1 MSSFTIKYNDGSKVC
16 GSFNVPASKSISN
29 RVLIINALAKAG
41 AKLSNI
47 ASCDDTD
54 VMVKAL
60 SHKPSLER
68 VETVDIGAAGTSMR
82 FLTAYLSNTLGE
94 WLITGT
100 QRMKERPISILVD
113 ALRSVG
119 AKIEYAENEGFP
131 PLRIHGTQLEGGMIE
146 IDGSVSSQ
154 YISALMMSAPY
165 MKQGLSIKLL
175 GNIASVPYILMTQSL
190 MKTYGAEVEFSGDL
204 IKVSSKK
211 YDGIDYSVEGDWSGA
226 SYWYEICALTNT
238 DKITLPYL
246 FKESLQGD
254 SVVAKIFEPLGVAT
268 EYNMDGVVLTKIS
281 RCPMDVYEFD
291 FIKCPDL
298 AQTIVA
304 TCLALG
310 QKFKFFGLKS
320 LKIKETDRIAALI
333 REFGKLGFILVETGE
348 GELAW
353 LGDKKEATG
362 ESIDTYKDHRMAMA
376 IAPTSA
382 KFGEL
387 VINDPMVVT
396 KSYPKF
402 WDEITKTGVYTVIE

>member
-1 MSSFTIKYNDGSKVC
+1 MSSYIVKYSNDSKIS
-16 GSFNVPASKSISN
+16 GTFKVPASKSISN

-60 SHKPSLER
+60 SQSPSLDK
-68 VETVDIGAAGTSMR
+68 VETIDIGAAGTSMR
-82 FLTAYLSNTLGE
+82 FLTAYLSNTPGE

-131 PLRIHGTQLEGGMIE
+131 PLRIHGAQLEGGDIE

-165 MKQGLSIKLL
+165 MKKGLSIKLL

-190 MKTYGAEVEFSGDL
+190 MKTYGADVEFSGDL
-204 IKVSSKK
+204 IRISSKK

-238 DKITLPYL
+238 DKISLPYL
-246 FKESLQGD
+246 FKDSLQGD

-268 EYNMDGVVLTKIS
+268 EYNQEGVLLTKS
-281 RCPMDVYEFD
+281 TRKVMDVYEFD

-304 TCLALG
+304 TCLALD
-310 QKFKFFGLKS
+310 QKFKFSGLKS

-333 REFGKLGFILVETGE
+333 REFGKLGFILTETGE

-353 LGDKKEATG
+353 LGEKKDATG

-382 KFGEL
+382 KLGEL

-402 WDEITKTGVYTVIE
+402 WDEIVKTGVYKVAE

>member
-1 MSSFTIKYNDGSKVC
+1 MSSYIVKYSNGSKIS
-16 GSFNVPASKSISN
+16 GTFKVPASKSISN

-60 SHKPSLER
+60 SQSPSLDK
-68 VETVDIGAAGTSMR
+68 VETIDIGAAGTSMR
-82 FLTAYLSNTLGE
+82 FLTAYLSNTPGE

-131 PLRIHGTQLEGGMIE
+131 PLRIHGAQLEGGDIE

-165 MKQGLSIKLL
+165 MKKGLSIKLL

-190 MKTYGAEVEFSGDL
+190 MKTYGADVEFSGDL
-204 IKVSSKK
+204 IRISSKK
-211 YDGIDYSVEGDWSGA
+211 YDGIDYSAEGDWSGA

-238 DKITLPYL
+238 DKISLPYL
-246 FKESLQGD
+246 FKDSLQGD

-268 EYNMDGVVLTKIS
+268 EYNQEGVLLTKSI
-281 RCPMDVYEFD
+281 RKVMDVYEFD

-304 TCLALG
+304 TCLALD
-310 QKFKFFGLKS
+310 QKFKFSGLKS

-333 REFGKLGFILVETGE
+333 REFGKLGFILTETGE

-353 LGDKKEATG
+353 LGEKKDATG

-382 KFGEL
+382 KLGEL

-402 WDEITKTGVYTVIE
+402 WDEIVKTGVYKVAE

>member
-1 MSSFTIKYNDGSKVC
+1 MSSYIVKYSNGSKIS
-16 GSFNVPASKSISN
+16 GTFKVPASKSISN

-60 SHKPSLER
+60 SQSPSLDK
-68 VETVDIGAAGTSMR
+68 VETIDIGAAGTSMR
-82 FLTAYLSNTLGE
+82 FLTAYLSNTPGE

-131 PLRIHGTQLEGGMIE
+131 PLRIHGAQLEGGDIE

-165 MKQGLSIKLL
+165 MKKGLSIKLL

-190 MKTYGAEVEFSGDL
+190 MKTYGADVEFSGDL
-204 IKVSSKK
+204 IRISSKK

-238 DKITLPYL
+238 DKISLPYL
-246 FKESLQGD
+246 FKDSLQGD

-268 EYNMDGVVLTKIS
+268 EYNQEGVLLTKS
-281 RCPMDVYEFD
+281 TRKVMDVYEFD

-304 TCLALG
+304 TCLALD
-310 QKFKFFGLKS
+310 QKFKFSGLKS

-333 REFGKLGFILVETGE
+333 REFGKLGFILTETGE

-353 LGDKKEATG
+353 LGEKKDATG

-382 KFGEL
+382 KLGEL

-402 WDEITKTGVYTVIE
+402 WDEIVKTGVYKVAE

>member
-1 MSSFTIKYNDGSKVC
+1 MSSYIVKYSNGSKIS
-16 GSFNVPASKSISN
+16 GTFKVPASKSISN

-60 SHKPSLER
+60 SQSPSLDK
-68 VETVDIGAAGTSMR
+68 VETIDIGAAGTSMR
-82 FLTAYLSNTLGE
+82 FLTAYLSNTPGE

-131 PLRIHGTQLEGGMIE
+131 PLRIHGAQLEGGDIE

-165 MKQGLSIKLL
+165 MKKGLSIKLL

-190 MKTYGAEVEFSGDL
+190 MKTYGADVEFSGDL
-204 IKVSSKK
+204 IRISSKK

-238 DKITLPYL
+238 DKISLPYL
-246 FKESLQGD
+246 FKDSLQGD

-268 EYNMDGVVLTKIS
+268 EYNQEGVLLTKS
-281 RCPMDVYEFD
+281 TRKVMDVYEFD

-304 TCLALG
+304 TCLALD
-310 QKFKFFGLKS
+310 QKFKFSGLKS

-333 REFGKLGFILVETGE
+333 REFGKLGFILTETGE

-353 LGDKKEATG
+353 FGEKKDATG

-382 KFGEL
+382 KLGEL

-402 WDEITKTGVYTVIE
+402 WDEITKTGVYKVAE

>member
-1 MSSFTIKYNDGSKVC
+1 MGSYTVKYNDGSKVC

-60 SHKPSLER
+60 SQNPSLDK
-68 VETVDIGAAGTSMR
+68 VETIDIGAAGTSMR
-82 FLTAYLSNTLGE
+82 FLTAYLSNTPGE

-119 AKIEYAENEGFP
+119 AKIEYSENEGFP
-131 PLRIHGTQLEGGMIE
+131 PLRIHGTQLEGGSIE

-190 MKTYGAEVEFSGDL
+190 MKTYGAEVEFSGDS
-204 IKVSSKK
+204 IKISSKK

-238 DKITLPYL
+238 DRIALPYL
-246 FKESLQGD
+246 FKDSLQGD

-268 EYNMDGVVLTKIS
+268 EYNKDGVVLTKCS
-281 RCPMDVYEFD
+281 RSSMDIYEFD

-310 QKFKFFGLKS
+310 QKFRFSGLKS

-333 REFGKLGFILVETGE
+333 KEFGKLGFVLVETGE

-353 LGDKKEATG
+353 LGEVKEATG

-382 KFGEL
+382 KLGEL

-402 WDEITKTGVYTVIE
+402 WDEIGKTGVYSIED

>member
-1 MSSFTIKYNDGSKVC
+1 
-16 GSFNVPASKSISN
+16 
-29 RVLIINALAKAG
+29 
-41 AKLSNI
+41 
-47 ASCDDTD
+47 
-54 VMVKAL
+54 
-60 SHKPSLER
+60 
-68 VETVDIGAAGTSMR
+68 
-82 FLTAYLSNTLGE
+82 
-94 WLITGT
+94 
-100 QRMKERPISILVD
+100 MKERPISILVD

-131 PLRIHGTQLEGGMIE
+131 PLRIHGRELEGGEIE
-146 IDGSVSSQ
+146 IDGTVSSQ

-165 MKQGLSIKLL
+165 MKQGLSVKLL
-175 GNIASVPYILMTQSL
+175 GDIASVPYILMTQSL
-190 MKTYGAEVEFSGDL
+190 MKTYGAEVDFSGDM
-204 IKVSSKK
+204 IKISPKK

-226 SYWYEICALTNT
+226 SYWYEVCALTNT

-246 FKESLQGD
+246 FMESLQGD
-254 SVVAKIFEPLGVAT
+254 SVVAKIFEPLGVST
-268 EYNMDGVVLTKIS
+268 EYNKDGVVLTKKPLV
-281 RCPMDVYEFD
+281 PMDTYEFD

-310 QKFKFFGLKS
+310 QKFKFCGLRS

-333 REFGKLGFILVETGE
+333 KEFGKLGFVLRETGE

-353 LGDKKEATG
+353 SGEKKECTG

-382 KFGEL
+382 KLGEL

-402 WDEITKTGVYTVIE
+402 WDEIAKTGAYIIEK

>member
-1 MSSFTIKYNDGSKVC
+1 MSSYKVKYSNGSKIS
-16 GSFNVPASKSISN
+16 GTFKVPASKSISN

-60 SHKPSLER
+60 SQSPSLDK
-68 VETVDIGAAGTSMR
+68 VETIDIGAAGTSMR
-82 FLTAYLSNTLGE
+82 FLTAYLSNTPGE

-131 PLRIHGTQLEGGMIE
+131 PLRIHGAQLEGGDIE

-165 MKQGLSIKLL
+165 MKKGLSIKLL

-190 MKTYGAEVEFSGDL
+190 MKTYGADVEFSGDL
-204 IKVSSKK
+204 IRISSKK

-238 DKITLPYL
+238 DKISLPYL
-246 FKESLQGD
+246 FKDSLQGD

-268 EYNMDGVVLTKIS
+268 EYNQEGVLLTKS
-281 RCPMDVYEFD
+281 TRKVMDVYEFD

-304 TCLALG
+304 TCLALD
-310 QKFKFFGLKS
+310 QKFKFSGLKS

-333 REFGKLGFILVETGE
+333 REFGKLGFILTETGE

-353 LGDKKEATG
+353 LGEKKDATG

-382 KFGEL
+382 KLGEL

-402 WDEITKTGVYTVIE
+402 WDEITKTGVYKVAE